1 MGEFPA
7 KRGLPRREKRPGVAA
22 AARVQP
28 NTESAVRYLV
38 VTQGHRTYHETF
50 LEAAEEFRQRRVL
63 LAMVG
68 R

>member
-7 KRGLPRREKRPGVAA
+7 KRGRPLREKRPGVAA

>member
-1 MGEFPA
+1 MIEFHA
-7 KRGLPRREKRPGVAA
+7 KRGRPCREKRPGVAA

-38 VTQGHRTYHETF
+38 VTQSGRSYHESF
-50 LEAAEEFRQRRVL
+50 CEAAEEYRQRRVL